1 MVTARKYRNR
11 ASKLV
16 ILSIGSRREGNAFD
30 LPVRA
35 RSATVLSLRPLCF
48 SVEPSRSAGERD
60 GLQIKGIAQNSCRA
74 RFDAHSKRG
83 TESSNPT
90 LGSFGRS
97 KKRQRFCHA
106 RRSDKWVLS
115 PVLSPGRACSRHRGR
130 HDKRHAKNATVRVTH
145 RVSEGSYDSRC
156 LGEPEISRAKY
167 HRRRLSCSR
176 TATWGWP
183 SVRLVNPRLC
193 LPHEYLLAFWRKAA
207 T

>member
-1 MVTARKYRNR
+1 MRYCRPGVLGANPARRN
-11 ASKLV
+11 ASAIASPLV
-16 ILSIGSRREGNAFD
+16 DPAGRSRFSD
-30 LPVRA
+30 PVA
-35 RSATVLSLRPLCF
+35 AI
-48 SVEPSRSAGERD
+48 SRCTGESD